1 MKTIVKLIA
10 LVVLT
15 LIIVLTYINK
25 SQAGGPWHDQYCDI
39 EITQIKIVN
48 EQGEVLE
55 NRTEEKVVCQDGV
68 KDFLHGMGIADSC
81 QIFTWSMWIGNK
93 EIQQRSIACKKLDG
107 TGYEIVKGYHNIM

>member
-81 QIFTWSMWIGNK
+81 VFYYWDMPLGETIVT
-93 EIQQRSIACKKLDG
+93 QRAIACKRLDG
-107 TGYEIVKGYHNIM
+107 SGYEIVQGYHNIE